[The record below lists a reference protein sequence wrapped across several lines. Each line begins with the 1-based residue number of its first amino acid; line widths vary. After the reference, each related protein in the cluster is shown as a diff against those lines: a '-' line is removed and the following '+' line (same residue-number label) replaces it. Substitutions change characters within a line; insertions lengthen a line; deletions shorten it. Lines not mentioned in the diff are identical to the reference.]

1 MTEQASSAAESSSPA
16 RSIVGLVVANTSLIA
31 AILIYMGW
39 SYDNAMYGEFHLSP
53 LDLGLGPQDYALRS
67 LSLFS
72 PVIVIVAV
80 LFIVVIAVRS
90 GELDD
95 AGKAVRSLLLRAC
108 GALLSTTTE
117 AVGEGDGN
125 GDGDGDGR
133 PSADAAQAAARSA
146 FAEGAEQPSVGN
158 QAGPTVTQSALPRN
172 LAIGAGISATIIGLA
187 LSWIA
192 TRANV
197 STFLVLALLGGGP
210 LLLTWPARARRQGR
224 VPYALALVIAAVCAL
239 WAGSVYAQQKGGAA
253 AQNVIHDPSSTSAV
267 VIYST
272 QRLALSGG
280 DIEVTPLT
288 AATAAPY
295 RYEYAGLR
303 LLLVQSGTYYL
314 LPAHWTPEHDFTYVV
329 YASDDLRIVLY

>member
-1 MTEQASSAAESSSPA
+1 MAEQASSGGESSSPA

-80 LFIVVIAVRS
+80 LFIVVISVRS

-95 AGKAVRSLLLRAC
+95 AGKALRSLLLRAC
-108 GALLSTTTE
+108 RALLSTTAE
-117 AVGEGDGN
+117 AV

-133 PSADAAQAAARSA
+133 PPAGAEQAAAVPA
-146 FAEGAEQPSVGN
+146 VAEGADQPPVEN
-158 QAGPTVTQSALPRN
+158 QAGPTVTHSALARN
-172 LAIGAGISATIIGLA
+172 LAIGAGLSATAVGLA
-187 LSWIA
+187 LYWIA
-192 TRANV
+192 TRVNL

-210 LLLTWPARARRQGR
+210 LLLTWPARAQRQGR

-239 WAGSVYAQQKGGAA
+239 WAGSVYAQQKGTAA
-253 AQNVIHDPSSTSAV
+253 AQNLIHDLPSSSAV

-280 DIEVTPLT
+280 GITVTPLT
-288 AATAAPY
+288 AVTPY

-314 LPAHWTPEHDFTYVV
+314 LPEHWTPEHDFTYIV
-329 YASDDLRIVLY
+329 YASDDMRIVLY

>member
-1 MTEQASSAAESSSPA
+1 MTEQASSGTESSSPA

-90 GELDD
+90 GDLDD
-95 AGKAVRSLLLRAC
+95 AGKAVRSVLLRAC
-108 GALLSTTTE
+108 RALLPTITE
-117 AVGEGDGN
+117 AVGD

-133 PSADAAQAAARSA
+133 PSADAGQAAARPA
-146 FAEGAEQPSVGN
+146 FAEGAERPPVGN

-197 STFLVLALLGGGP
+197 STVLVLALLGGGP

-239 WAGSVYAQQKGGAA
+239 WAGSVYAQQKGDAA

-329 YASDDLRIVLY
+329 YASDDMRIVLY

>member
-1 MTEQASSAAESSSPA
+1 MTEQASSGTESSSPA

-39 SYDNAMYGEFHLSP
+39 SYDNAMYGRFHLSP

-95 AGKAVRSLLLRAC
+95 AGRAVRTLLLRAC
-108 GALLSTTTE
+108 RALVSTTTE
-117 AVGEGDGN
+117 AVG
-125 GDGDGDGR
+125 DGDGR
-133 PSADAAQAAARSA
+133 PSPVTVPAA
-146 FAEGAEQPSVGN
+146 AEGADQPPLGN
-158 QAGPTVTQSALPRN
+158 QAGPAAAPSTVAGN
-172 LAIGAGISATIIGLA
+172 LAIGAGVSATIIGIA
-187 LSWIA
+187 LTWVA
-192 TRANV
+192 TRADV

-210 LLLTWPARARRQGR
+210 LLLTWPARVRRQGR

-239 WAGSVYAQQKGGAA
+239 WAGSVYAQQKGNEA
-253 AQNVIHDPSSTSAV
+253 AQNLIHNLPSTSAV

-280 DIEVTPLT
+280 GITVVPLT
-288 AATAAPY
+288 AVPPY
-295 RYEYAGLR
+295 QYEYMGLR

-314 LPAHWTPEHDFTYVV
+314 LPKQWTPEHDFTYIV
-329 YASDDLRIVLY
+329 YENDDMRIVLY

>member
-1 MTEQASSAAESSSPA
+1 MTEQASSGTESSSPA

-39 SYDNAMYGEFHLSP
+39 SYDNAMYGQFHLSP

-108 GALLSTTTE
+108 RALLSTTTE
-117 AVGEGDGN
+117 AVG
-125 GDGDGDGR
+125 DGDGR
-133 PSADAAQAAARSA
+133 LSADAEQAAAGPA
-146 FAEGAEQPSVGN
+146 VAEGANQPPVGN
-158 QAGPTVTQSALPRN
+158 QAGPTVTQSALARN
-172 LAIGAGISATIIGLA
+172 LAIGAGISATAIGLA

-192 TRANV
+192 TRVNV
-197 STFLVLALLGGGP
+197 STFLVPALLGGGP

-239 WAGSVYAQQKGGAA
+239 WAGSVYAQQKGDAA
-253 AQNVIHDPSSTSAV
+253 AQNVIDDLSSTSAV

-280 DIEVTPLT
+280 GITVTPLT
-288 AATAAPY
+288 AVSPY

-314 LPAHWTPEHDFTYVV
+314 LPTHWTPEHDFTYIV
-329 YASDDLRIVLY
+329 YASDDMRIVLY

>member
-1 MTEQASSAAESSSPA
+1 MAEQASSGGESSSPA

-53 LDLGLGPQDYALRS
+53 LDLSLGPQDYALRS

-80 LFIVVIAVRS
+80 LFIVVISVRS

-95 AGKAVRSLLLRAC
+95 AGKALRSHLLRAC
-108 GALLSTTTE
+108 RALLSTTAE
-117 AVGEGDGN
+117 AVGDA
-125 GDGDGDGR
+125 DGR
-133 PSADAAQAAARSA
+133 PSAGGEQAAAVPA
-146 FAEGAEQPSVGN
+146 VAEGADQPPVEN
-158 QAGPTVTQSALPRN
+158 QAGPTVTRSALARN
-172 LAIGAGISATIIGLA
+172 LAIGAGVSATAAGLA

-192 TRANV
+192 TRVNL

-210 LLLTWPARARRQGR
+210 LLLTWPARAHRQGR
-224 VPYALALVIAAVCAL
+224 MPYALALVIAAVCAL
-239 WAGSVYAQQKGGAA
+239 WAGSVYAQQQGTEA
-253 AQNVIHDPSSTSAV
+253 AQNVIHDLSSSSAV

-280 DIEVTPLT
+280 GITVTPLT
-288 AATAAPY
+288 AVAPY

-314 LPAHWTPEHDFTYVV
+314 LPEHLTPEHDFTYIV
-329 YASDDLRIVLY
+329 YASDDMRIVLY

>member
-1 MTEQASSAAESSSPA
+1 MAEQASSGGESSSPA

-80 LFIVVIAVRS
+80 LFILVIAVRS
-90 GELDD
+90 GELDE
-95 AGKAVRSLLLRAC
+95 AGKAVRSLLLRARR
-108 GALLSTTTE
+108 ALLSTTTE
-117 AVGEGDGN
+117 A
-125 GDGDGDGR
+125 DGDGDGR
-133 PSADAAQAAARSA
+133 PSADTAPAAARPA
-146 FAEGAEQPSVGN
+146 FAEGAEQPPVGK
-158 QAGPTVTQSALPRN
+158 QTGPTVTQSALPRN

-239 WAGSVYAQQKGGAA
+239 WAGSVYAQQKGDSA

-314 LPAHWTPEHDFTYVV
+314 LPAHWTPDHDFTYVV
-329 YASDDLRIVLY
+329 YASDDMRIVLY